1 MDVKPTN
8 LVSIK
13 AQDSATFTIQGYGV
27 VFGGRDLAGNHFSD
41 KTDFWLNATSPNPPV
56 LYNHWMFDEDTKGV
70 VMGRVTDRTKDA
82 LGLWYEAQLEQASE
96 YAAMIKELIEE
107 GVLGFSTGSAPH
119 VVQYVGNAV
128 KTWPIF
134 ELSLTPTP
142 MEPRTIGVE
151 LKSFAISLPSF
162 VEDRFGSRVYNSD
175 RLSKI
180 ANIAPAEPT
189 GDTAG
194 STGDYEKAA
203 VLASIAGLK
212 SQLNI
217 D

>member
-1 MDVKPTN
+1 M
-8 LVSIK
+8 
-13 AQDSATFTIQGYGV
+13 
-27 VFGGRDLAGNHFSD
+27 
-41 KTDFWLNATSPNPPV
+41 

-151 LKSFAISLPSF
+151 LKSLALSLPSTG
-162 VEDRFGSRVYNSD
+162 EDALGNGVYNSD
-175 RLSKI
+175 RLSKP
-180 ANIAPAEPT
+180 APAEPT

-194 STGDYEKAA
+194 STGDDEKAK

>member
-1 MDVKPTN
+1 MSTN

-13 AQDSATFTIQGYGV
+13 SEDDTTFTIQGYGV
-27 VFGGRDLAGNHFSD
+27 VFGGRDLQGNHFSD

-56 LYNHWMFDEDTKGV
+56 LYQHWMFDDDTKGV

-82 LGLWYEAQLEQASE
+82 LGLWFEAQLEQASE

-119 VVQYVGNAV
+119 VVEYVGNAV

-151 LKSFAISLPSF
+151 LKSLGMPAISIPHPLLKP
-162 VEDRFGSRVYNSD
+162 
-175 RLSKI
+175 LLKI
-180 ANIAPAEPT
+180 PAEPT
-189 GDTAG
+189 ANPAG
-194 STGDYEKAA
+194 STGDDEKAK
-203 VLASIAGLK
+203 LMASIAELK
-212 SQLNI
+212 STLTI
-217 D
+217 E